1 MAASPR
7 LDAPNLEPLLRVY
20 RDGLLH
26 DTLPFWIPRAIDRE
40 HGGYLTALN
49 EDGSL
54 IHPDK
59 PVWFQGR
66 FAWLL
71 ATLYDTVERRPEWL
85 ELARHGIDFINRCC
99 FDTDGRMFFSLTREG
114 KPLRKRRYLFSEVFA
129 TMALAAYARASGEE
143 RYARQALDLFKLI
156 LHYHQTPGLL
166 PPKTNPEV
174 RPMKGL
180 VMPMV
185 LLCTAQELRKTVPD
199 LLCTQVI
206 DEAIAEIERDFMKP
220 DLQCVLET
228 TGPRGEFINTFEG
241 RTVCPGHA
249 IEAGWFILEEARLRN
264 RDARLIQIGTTIVN
278 WCFASGWDREF
289 GGILYHRDALGLP
302 CTEYWHDMKFW
313 WPHNE
318 TIIATLLAWQ
328 LTGNPQY
335 ARWHEQVHDWAYAH
349 FPDPTHG
356 EWFGYLH
363 RDGTVSTR
371 LKGNMWKG
379 PFHLP
384 RMQWYCWQRLEEH
397 LQTRPPA
404 NTGMEGANDK

>member
-1 MAASPR
+1 MATETR
-7 LDAPNLEPLLRVY
+7 LDAANLESILHVY
-20 RDGLLH
+20 RNGLLN

-40 HGGYLTALN
+40 HGGYITSLDQ
-49 EDGSL
+49 DGTI
-54 IHPDK
+54 IHTDK

-71 ATLYDTVERRPEWL
+71 STLYSTVERRPEWL
-85 ELARHGIDFINRCC
+85 HLARHGIDFINRCC

-129 TMALAAYARASGEE
+129 TMALAAYAVAAGEE
-143 RYARQALDLFKLI
+143 RFARQALDLFRQI
-156 LHYHQTPGLL
+156 LHYSRTPGLL
-166 PPKTNPEV
+166 IPKTNPDV

-185 LLCTAQELRKTVPD
+185 LLCTAQEVRKAVKDP
-199 LLCTQVI
+199 LCDEII
-206 DEAIAEIERDFMKP
+206 DQAIAEIERDFMKP

-228 TGPRGEFINTFEG
+228 TGANGEFIDTFEG
-241 RTVCPGHA
+241 RMLCPGHA
-249 IEAGWFILEEARLRN
+249 IEAGWFILEEARCRN
-264 RDARLIQIGTTIVN
+264 RDPHLIKVGTTILD
-278 WCFASGWDREF
+278 WCFTGGWDQEF
-289 GGILYHRDALGLP
+289 GGILYYRDARGLS

-318 TIIATLLAWQ
+318 TIIATLLAWE
-328 LTGNPQY
+328 LTGDPKY
-335 ARWHEQVHDWAYAH
+335 VRWHEQVHDWSYAH
-349 FPDPTHG
+349 FPDPIYG

-363 RDGTVSTR
+363 RDGTVATR

-384 RMQWYCWQRLEEH
+384 RMQWYCWQRLQERIAQRMYKRRATQPTAE
-397 LQTRPPA
+397 
-404 NTGMEGANDK
+404 

>member
-1 MAASPR
+1 MTASPQYGT
-7 LDAPNLEPLLRVY
+7 ATLESLRRVY

-40 HGGYLTALN
+40 HGGYLTAFH
-49 EDGSL
+49 EDGRL
-54 IHPDK
+54 LHPDK

-71 ATLYDTVERRPEWL
+71 ATLYDTVEQRPEWL
-85 ELARHGIDFINRCC
+85 ALARHGIEFINRCC
-99 FDTDGRMFFSLTREG
+99 FDRDGRMFFALTREG
-114 KPLRKRRYLFSEVFA
+114 RPLRKRRYLFSEVFA

-143 RYARQALDLFKLI
+143 QYARQAFALFQLI
-156 LHYHQTPGLL
+156 LHYHRTPGLL
-166 PPKTNPEV
+166 PPKTDPAV

-199 LLCTQVI
+199 PLCTQVI

-228 TGPRGEFINTFEG
+228 TGPRGEFLDTFEG
-241 RTVCPGHA
+241 RMVCPGHA

-264 RDARLIQIGTTIVN
+264 NDARLIRIGTTIVN
-278 WCFASGWDREF
+278 WCFTAGWDPEF
-289 GGILYHRDALGLP
+289 GGIFYYRDALGLP
-302 CTEYWHDMKFW
+302 CAEYWHDMKFW

-328 LTGNPQY
+328 LTGEARY
-335 ARWHEQVHDWAYAH
+335 ARWHAQVHDWAYAH
-349 FPDPTHG
+349 FPDPVHG

-363 RDGTVSTR
+363 RDGTVATR

-384 RMQWYCWQRLEEH
+384 RMQWYCWQRLEE
-397 LQTRPPA
+397 LLAASRADGTEPPSA
-404 NTGMEGANDK
+404 TAQ